1 MLNIHYKCFW
11 SGIFAEEKIFDILNP
26 AAADRLGRVL
36 ILKGE
41 YSQGVVSVFCP
52 GQRRGTDLVKACCS
66 GQNRC
71 MAGAIILLLR
81 TKGIHGFKLLS
92 LLRIKCLHELKLLSL
107 LRIKCLHGFKLLSLL
122 RIKCLHKLKL
132 LSLLRTKCLHKLKL
146 PSLLRTKQYIQS
158 P

>member
-41 YSQGVVSVFCP
+41 YSQGVVSVFCV

-71 MAGAIILLLR
+71 MACAIMVCHSKSDRFLIN
-81 TKGIHGFKLLS
+81 FVN
-92 LLRIKCLHELKLLSL
+92 
-107 LRIKCLHGFKLLSLL
+107 
-122 RIKCLHKLKL
+122 
-132 LSLLRTKCLHKLKL
+132 
-146 PSLLRTKQYIQS
+146 PSQRD
-158 P
+158 